1 MVKPMKSPPVRMAD
15 AGGRRRPRD
24 PSPGAV
30 KRITSLANPIV
41 KEIAGLALAKK
52 RRAAGRFLAEGL
64 KLVTDGVDSG
74 WPIDVLVYSDEAADQ
89 PLVQRLAATCH
100 AHGGAVASVTAPV
113 LAKISRRDN
122 PQTVLGV
129 FRQRWLAAESIRPS
143 ANDIWIA
150 IEHVRDPG
158 NLGTI
163 VRTADAVGAAG
174 LVLIGDSVDPFSIEA
189 VRATMGSIF
198 HVAVTRA
205 TVAGFTALVGRWPGG
220 VVGTHLAAEVDYRRV
235 GYTHPLLLVMGG
247 EQAGLS
253 PQVAALC
260 QTLVRIPMAGRT
272 DSLNLAVAT
281 AVMLFEIARDRLRL
295 DG

>member
-1 MVKPMKSPPVRMAD
+1 MTAKDSERVA
-15 AGGRRRPRD
+15 
-24 PSPGAV
+24 PGPV

-41 KEIAGLALAKK
+41 KDIRGLALAKNRK
-52 RRAAGRFLAEGL
+52 ASGRFVAEGL
-64 KLVTDGVDSG
+64 KLVADAVEAG
-74 WPIDVLVYSDEAADQ
+74 WEIDTLVYANAVAAQ
-89 PLVQRLAATCH
+89 PLVQRLAVRCH
-100 AHGGAVASVTAPV
+100 ARGGTVIAVNDAV

-129 FRQRWLAAESIRPS
+129 FRQRLTKLAAVVPAADEL
-143 ANDIWIA
+143 WIA
-150 IEHVRDPG
+150 LEQVRDPG

-174 LVLIGDSVDPFSIEA
+174 VILIGETVDPFSVEA

-198 HVAVTRA
+198 NVPLARGSRGDFEAV
-205 TVAGFTALVGRWPGG
+205 VKRWTGT
-220 VVGTHLAAEVDYRRV
+220 VVGTHLAGTLDYRKAAYEPPV
-235 GYTHPLLLVMGG
+235 LLVMGS

-253 PQVAALC
+253 PEVARLC
-260 QTLVRIPMAGRT
+260 RTLVKIPMAGKA

-281 AVMLFEIARDRLRL
+281 GVMVFEIRRARLAL